1 MSESAVNPGVG
12 KIGRLGDKLTPW
24 RERDGEGG
32 GHQFQFNPSI
42 DKILSSCLIKWS
54 HSEKENANIAFD
66 EISAESI
73 IISQEYCELQST
85 LQGRGNALEFSIK

>member
-32 GHQFQFNPSI
+32 KFHQFQFNPSI
-42 DKILSSCLIKWS
+42 DKILSSRLIKRS
-54 HSEKENANIAFD
+54 HSEKENA
-66 EISAESI
+66 
-73 IISQEYCELQST
+73 QYYLW
-85 LQGRGNALEFSIK
+85 